1 VDPEDALGAGLSVS
15 ISGGSGQNVFGVV
28 ASTGQLYV
36 AAPLKFETAQSY
48 SLELALKDSGAP
60 EGSSYARTT
69 TASATVTVGHV
80 NKAPSISTSPCSFSV
95 NENAAASSPL
105 SGGPLLAADP
115 DVRDRE
121 LAGDVL
127 VATAPSFTATLNP
140 RSTPNPAG
148 YSNPQAYSGPT
159 PVVFAANSI
168 SVSPSS
174 GSYSFAVSSGAAFD
188 FETTPSF
195 SVTVLVTDA
204 GIDGAPLQAS
214 TTCTVTVVDVNEAP
228 WFTSPLFRF
237 SASQNAPLG
246 TVVGTAIALDQDYGD
261 VQSYSLT
268 SSAGSNNTFLGAPV
282 FSINNATGA
291 VTISKASAE
300 LLPAGTVYCQAL
312 RVTDVGGLTN
322 AAASTVCVLVVASN
336 NPPVVFASSFSV
348 PENAASGVAVGA
360 FNATDPQDYPMTFTI
375 LSGNVNSA
383 FAINSATG
391 AITVASGAL
400 NFLSI
405 SSYALVV
412 QATNTGAG
420 SSLSSSATVTVSL
433 VEVNKAPYFVTPT
446 MALSVNEN
454 AASGAA
460 VGSLSA
466 ADPNTHSTPTSRTDA
481 LKYYFADGVVA
492 PFFSLNENTGAITVA
507 SDALLDYEAAPTYS
521 YPVVVRDS
529 GWDTVNVAGVLSGT
543 GTVVISLANRNDAP
557 TAADQSLSVN
567 ENAGASAA
575 VGAVAA
581 ADQDVASSG
590 QTLGFSL
597 PRTDSVCWAFTSLS
611 GGLAAGASF
620 VPLPLQAVVPAAS
633 AVQTVYARV
642 QSLAAGGTAFLV
654 LSSAAAGS
662 TPLTALAADRFVI
675 SLSASGTSVFRC
687 TGATCGAALAAT
699 PKDCS
704 VGCAPG
710 VESSTVSVVAP
721 APLCAPPD
729 AKPEMVTLLALALE

>member
-1 VDPEDALGAGLSVS
+1 
-15 ISGGSGQNVFGVV
+15 
-28 ASTGQLYV
+28 
-36 AAPLKFETAQSY
+36 
-48 SLELALKDSGAP
+48 
-60 EGSSYARTT
+60 
-69 TASATVTVGHV
+69 
-80 NKAPSISTSPCSFSV
+80 
-95 NENAAASSPL
+95 
-105 SGGPLLAADP
+105 
-115 DVRDRE
+115 VR
-121 LAGDVL
+121 
-127 VATAPSFTATLNP
+127 
-140 RSTPNPAG
+140 
-148 YSNPQAYSGPT
+148 
-159 PVVFAANSI
+159 
-168 SVSPSS
+168 
-174 GSYSFAVSSGAAFD
+174 
-188 FETTPSF
+188 
-195 SVTVLVTDA
+195 VTDA

-291 VTISKASAE
+291 VTISKASAA

-336 NPPVVFASSFSV
+336 NPPVVFASTFSV

-360 FNATDPQDYPMTFTI
+360 FNATDPQGYPMTFTI

-446 MALSVNEN
+446 MALSVYEN

-492 PFFSLNENTGAITVA
+492 PFF
-507 SDALLDYEAAPTYS
+507 
-521 YPVVVRDS
+521 
-529 GWDTVNVAGVLSGT
+529 
-543 GTVVISLANRNDAP
+543 
-557 TAADQSLSVN
+557 
-567 ENAGASAA
+567 
-575 VGAVAA
+575 
-581 ADQDVASSG
+581 
-590 QTLGFSL
+590 
-597 PRTDSVCWAFTSLS
+597 
-611 GGLAAGASF
+611 
-620 VPLPLQAVVPAAS
+620 
-633 AVQTVYARV
+633 
-642 QSLAAGGTAFLV
+642 
-654 LSSAAAGS
+654 
-662 TPLTALAADRFVI
+662 
-675 SLSASGTSVFRC
+675 
-687 TGATCGAALAAT
+687 
-699 PKDCS
+699 
-704 VGCAPG
+704 
-710 VESSTVSVVAP
+710 
-721 APLCAPPD
+721 
-729 AKPEMVTLLALALE
+729 